1 MLAVHDLVVD
11 IEGSRVLRGISLEVR
26 EGEFVVCRSQRRW

>member
-11 IEGSRVLRGISLEVR
+11 IEGSRVLRGISFEVR
-26 EGEFVVCRSQRRW
+26 DDEFV